1 MELRETT
8 WNVLEDA
15 GTSLKWKCFLY
26 FNHSHE
32 GTWNNPSPT
41 PATWGPNC
49 PEVSVK
55 GSWWLPNSKY
65 CHYDQHAHWRMPLQ
79 ERVREAVGEWER
91 SDKQFHVRQKMGF
104 DYWVAMSV
112 RLMVSTHGPVVPLAI
127 FSSCLRSFDRNFGPN
142 QRSIL
147 FQNCVWLPSI
157 QDHLQVMR
165 DHPNHGSKILGGLWG
180 GSNYMNMSLAVQA
193 RLDSFETL
201 SWNRFFPK
209 DPFSRA
215 ALYSVPMSSRY
226 GYDLDVLERRVWPL
240 IRWEV
245 TIGDTLC
252 LRIGVLE
259 DI

>member
-1 MELRETT
+1 MPIRKSQAILRCI
-8 WNVLEDA
+8 WCQL
-15 GTSLKWKCFLY
+15 SY
-26 FNHSHE
+26 
-32 GTWNNPSPT
+32 
-41 PATWGPNC
+41 
-49 PEVSVK
+49 
-55 GSWWLPNSKY
+55 Y
-65 CHYDQHAHWRMPLQ
+65 CKR
-79 ERVREAVGEWER
+79 R
-91 SDKQFHVRQKMGF
+91 
-104 DYWVAMSV
+104 
-112 RLMVSTHGPVVPLAI
+112 RLVTKFYSYKVPPVMVSTHGSVVPLAM
-127 FSSCLRSFDRNFGPN
+127 FSFCLRSFDRNFGPN

-245 TIGDTLC
+245 TLC